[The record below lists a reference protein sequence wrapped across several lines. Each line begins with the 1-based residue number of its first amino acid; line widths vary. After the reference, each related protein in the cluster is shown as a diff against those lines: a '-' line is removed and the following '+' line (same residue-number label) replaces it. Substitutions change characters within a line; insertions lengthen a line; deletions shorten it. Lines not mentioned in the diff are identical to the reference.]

1 MKHSGNTG
9 ITGSSPSSILPPHT
23 INTHEPVIHNSQSTL
38 PSHSKAAI
46 PDSGSSPSEWSKK
59 SQNLQDNWE
68 TLLPTLQ
75 EPLLLYYHNSIGRT
89 VRPSEDIPCNCHN
102 VSCKHRV
109 ETLWCFYYDLCNCA
123 TLPQQLVANGLFP
136 TAPKQPRMAISV
148 DLLDLYKALF
158 ERSCDAVQAITSA
171 LCTFY
176 ERRGFCLL
184 DDKGQ
189 SIIDPL
195 RRSFSSAVQRF
206 DTLRVKI
213 EASID
218 KSVQNATADIDTPA
232 AGGEHPSCA
241 QSQPSAVDDMYLPG
255 GNLCA
260 RFLSQ
265 RCPACFGGLL
275 WGKSAKQ
282 GGDVHVAL
290 DGNFEH
296 RHLQSAGCGI
306 TFYQE
311 AYLVSK
317 EKVDAMGIHIEKLRC
332 RKPRD
337 FQLPVPEAVLDKCA
351 SAFTAA
357 NGSIPKA
364 DSSTFDD
371 TGLMAL
377 CCRHDIPLLLANID
391 TPGEQQ
397 KYAFALLVEF
407 FGMLPEV
414 ATCVALYD
422 VGCTTD
428 VSNKKWGILPDSISS
443 RLEFAISVMHAYA
456 HQWACQIAYNPRM
469 RCGLGLTDG
478 EGVERLW
485 SRLCR
490 LIRIT
495 RSCGR
500 ARRLWLI
507 DRFVHTIG
515 SDIRDE
521 LGDILRRKLKLVKKQ
536 GNAAQKQLDEAGV
549 SRAVLEQQWNEQQ
562 AYEMQLGGKLA
573 QKQAKTQDKLLSIQ
587 NDLEKMSRKMKSF
600 KISNCSEVSNKI
612 LTANSI
618 VDSMKSN
625 AETLLAG
632 LDDRTGDSMS
642 TSPELDPEAV
652 KLLAETERLK
662 RCVRKL
668 AIGSFFE
675 WDKIDQAKRGH
686 QAVGTKQ
693 YQYMRRAIAKRRPLL
708 DKLIRKHNDCSER
721 LQLLHQLDSNV
732 PLPRRLPATLMGL
745 RNSMELLED
754 VVSSAFPGGI
764 IPRWL
769 ADENVRSGIR
779 AIMKLDR
786 CKEEQLRVAME
797 AGNLRY
803 WFGRELCALEL
814 AINNP
819 KSQYSLFVYCQV
831 NAHAF

>member
-1 MKHSGNTG
+1 
-9 ITGSSPSSILPPHT
+9 
-23 INTHEPVIHNSQSTL
+23 
-38 PSHSKAAI
+38 
-46 PDSGSSPSEWSKK
+46 
-59 SQNLQDNWE
+59 
-68 TLLPTLQ
+68 
-75 EPLLLYYHNSIGRT
+75 
-89 VRPSEDIPCNCHN
+89 
-102 VSCKHRV
+102 
-109 ETLWCFYYDLCNCA
+109 
-123 TLPQQLVANGLFP
+123 
-136 TAPKQPRMAISV
+136 
-148 DLLDLYKALF
+148 
-158 ERSCDAVQAITSA
+158 
-171 LCTFY
+171 
-176 ERRGFCLL
+176 
-184 DDKGQ
+184 
-189 SIIDPL
+189 
-195 RRSFSSAVQRF
+195 
-206 DTLRVKI
+206 
-213 EASID
+213 
-218 KSVQNATADIDTPA
+218 
-232 AGGEHPSCA
+232 
-241 QSQPSAVDDMYLPG
+241 MYLPG

-306 TFYQE
+306 AFYQE

-317 EKVDAMGIHIEKLRC
+317 EKVDAMGIHIEKLRS

-428 VSNKKWGILPDSISS
+428 VSNKKCPKWGILPDSISS

-562 AYEMQLGGKLA
+562 AYEMQLGGKLGKC
-573 QKQAKTQDKLLSIQ
+573 Q
-587 NDLEKMSRKMKSF
+587 
-600 KISNCSEVSNKI
+600 CPI
-612 LTANSI
+612 LT
-618 VDSMKSN
+618 
-625 AETLLAG
+625 TLNNWSSA
-632 LDDRTGDSMS
+632 
-642 TSPELDPEAV
+642 
-652 KLLAETERLK
+652 
-662 RCVRKL
+662 
-668 AIGSFFE
+668 
-675 WDKIDQAKRGH
+675 
-686 QAVGTKQ
+686 
-693 YQYMRRAIAKRRPLL
+693 
-708 DKLIRKHNDCSER
+708 
-721 LQLLHQLDSNV
+721 LQLRQNQSKLKSKLKLKTNFFQFKTVL
-732 PLPRRLPATLMGL
+732 RRC
-745 RNSMELLED
+745 
-754 VVSSAFPGGI
+754 PG
-764 IPRWL
+764 R
-769 ADENVRSGIR
+769 
-779 AIMKLDR
+779 
-786 CKEEQLRVAME
+786 
-797 AGNLRY
+797 
-803 WFGRELCALEL
+803 
-814 AINNP
+814 
-819 KSQYSLFVYCQV
+819 
-831 NAHAF
+831 